1 MFLEASES
9 WSKVLVVGSQKDTL
23 KRSLEKLRKANL
35 MGDKSMEEFNG
46 KKAFDMMRPLG
57 ICEYLVVLR

>member
-9 WSKVLVVGSQKDTL
+9 WSKVSVVGSQKDTL
-23 KRSLEKLRKANL
+23 KRSLEKHRQANL
-35 MGDKSMEEFNG
+35 MGDKSMKEFNG
-46 KKAFDMMRPLG
+46 KKAFDMMRLLG